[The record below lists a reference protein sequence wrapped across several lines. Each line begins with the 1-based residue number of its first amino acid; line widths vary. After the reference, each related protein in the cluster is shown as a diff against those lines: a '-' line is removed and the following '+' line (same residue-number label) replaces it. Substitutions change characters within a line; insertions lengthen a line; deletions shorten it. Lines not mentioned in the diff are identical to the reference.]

1 MKAILKSYI
10 EQKLLRDRGD
20 IALREDENLL
30 GTGLVDSVGMMS
42 LVLFVEDTFELEV
55 PPEDVVIEN
64 FLSVDAISAYL
75 RGRGVAE

>member
-1 MKAILKSYI
+1 MKAALKSYL
-10 EQKLLRDRGD
+10 EQELLRDRGD
-20 IALREDENLL
+20 IALRDDENLL

-42 LVLFVEDTFELEV
+42 LVLFVEDTFGLEV

-75 RGRGVAE
+75 QKRRVEG